1 MPETPRRDPRPPEA
15 PQDAATVTVNGAPHA
30 WRPGLT
36 VADAVREHA
45 GGAQGVATALN
56 GRFVARPA
64 RADTPLAPGDALL
77 VFAAIVGG

>member
-1 MPETPRRDPRPPEA
+1 MREHIFSL
-15 PQDAATVTVNGAPHA
+15 NGAAQA

-45 GGAQGVATALN
+45 QDAHAVATALN

-64 RADTPLAPGDALL
+64 RADTPVAPGDALL

>member
-1 MPETPRRDPRPPEA
+1 MDPARPPAA
-15 PQDAATVTVNGAPHA
+15 PRDAAGATVTITVNGAPHA

-45 GGAQGVATALN
+45 GAAPGVATALN

>member
-1 MPETPRRDPRPPEA
+1 MPED
-15 PQDAATVTVNGAPHA
+15 VFSLNGAAQA

-45 GGAQGVATALN
+45 ADERGVATALN

-64 RADTPLAPGDALL
+64 RADTPVSPGDALL